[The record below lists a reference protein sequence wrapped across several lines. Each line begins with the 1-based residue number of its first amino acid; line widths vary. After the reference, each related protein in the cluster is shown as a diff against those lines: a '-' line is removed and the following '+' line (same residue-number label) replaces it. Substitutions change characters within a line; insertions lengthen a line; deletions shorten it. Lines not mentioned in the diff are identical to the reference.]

1 MAMVSCGSSRTWTPC
16 LGSRGGDED
25 GSSGCALTLYIP
37 WLRCSS
43 KALQPFLGI
52 VFGWVVGAKSWQLHG
67 SSQRVDGAADER
79 AGAQHP
85 RTPRAGGLLAIV
97 FPVVDMRHDGLR
109 DASGELLAYVP
120 YRGGHLR

>member
-52 VFGWVVGAKSWQLHG
+52 VFGWVVGAKSWQLSRESVCKMLTRLFHKTVQ
-67 SSQRVDGAADER
+67 SSCTSLIRVGFVTNPF
-79 AGAQHP
+79 HK
-85 RTPRAGGLLAIV
+85 V
-97 FPVVDMRHDGLR
+97 FRR
-109 DASGELLAYVP
+109 IAYVAF
-120 YRGGHLR
+120 

>member
-1 MAMVSCGSSRTWTPC
+1 MAMVSCGSSRTWTPG

-52 VFGWVVGAKSWQLHG
+52 VFGWVVGAKSWQLLHSATASPSRSLLPVDVRHATFAPR
-67 SSQRVDGAADER
+67 SSQAQRAIPSGAL
-79 AGAQHP
+79 G
-85 RTPRAGGLLAIV
+85 
-97 FPVVDMRHDGLR
+97 
-109 DASGELLAYVP
+109 
-120 YRGGHLR
+120 

>member
-1 MAMVSCGSSRTWTPC
+1 MAMVSCGSSRTWTPG

-52 VFGWVVGAKSWQLHG
+52 VFGWVVGAKSWQLRSCKVSSLQLCPGKVSSLQLCLNKTG
-67 SSQRVDGAADER
+67 SLQLCLGKGSLGLFICT
-79 AGAQHP
+79 AGS
-85 RTPRAGGLLAIV
+85 L
-97 FPVVDMRHDGLR
+97 
-109 DASGELLAYVP
+109 ELL
-120 YRGGHLR
+120 

>member
-52 VFGWVVGAKSWQLHG
+52 VFGWVVGAKSWQLERSDRVAVAFFGDGASNEGAFHG
-67 SSQRVDGAADER
+67 SLNLAAIWK
-79 AGAQHP
+79 
-85 RTPRAGGLLAIV
+85 L
-97 FPVVDMRHDGLR
+97 PVV
-109 DASGELLAYVP
+109 YV
-120 YRGGHLR
+120 

>member
-52 VFGWVVGAKSWQLHG
+52 VFGWVVGAKSWQLGTATRSEFALIPAG
-67 SSQRVDGAADER
+67 SASAHFIKVTQRVPVRIAVESPD
-79 AGAQHP
+79 
-85 RTPRAGGLLAIV
+85 GLLK
-97 FPVVDMRHDGLR
+97 PGMM
-109 DASGELLAYVP
+109 
-120 YRGGHLR
+120 